1 MTKKSQQAPNV
12 IHTPLMA
19 CYLAVHDHDG
29 GLPVIALKMDKKPDT
44 LRKKLD
50 SKQDTHHLNLSEA
63 MHILRITQDSRILDA
78 ICTEAGVI
86 WICEDAVPEA
96 PADMDVLK
104 SGTELMSNA
113 VLVLTELEHAL
124 SDGSINQDES
134 ARLKKR
140 FLELAKASEKIARL
154 AKKFEVE

>member
-1 MTKKSQQAPNV
+1 MSNKSQLEHAGV
-12 IHTPLMA
+12 HTPLVA
-19 CYLAVHDHDG
+19 CYLAAHDYTG
-29 GLPVIALKMDKKPDT
+29 GLPVIALMMDKKPDT

-50 SKQDTHHLNLSEA
+50 GKQSTHHLNLDEA
-63 MHILRITQDSRILDA
+63 MHILRITHDSRILDA

-86 WICEDAVPEA
+86 WINEKAIPEA

-113 VLVLTELEHAL
+113 VQVLTELELAL
-124 SDGSINQDES
+124 EDGCIDKQES
-134 ARLKKR
+134 AKLKKR

-154 AKKFEVE
+154 AKKFEV